1 MAELVVIG
9 YDSEATAESALATL
23 GTLQKDLVV
32 DLAGAAVVTCD
43 AEGQYKMST
52 PTHAPGAGAAS
63 GALWGMIFGLLF
75 LIPVAGL
82 IIGGVMGALMG
93 KMGDTGIKQEYISQV
108 RDVLKPGMAGLVIM
122 YRKATPDKTLEALA
136 PFGGHVLKSSLS
148 ADAEAAINEA
158 LDGGAAAEAPA
169 QA

>member
-9 YDSEATAESALATL
+9 YDNEASANAALATL
-23 GTLQKDLVV
+23 GSLQKDLVV

-43 AEGQYKMST
+43 AAGQYKMST
-52 PTHAPGAGAAS
+52 PTHATGAGAAS

-82 IIGGVMGALMG
+82 VIGGVMGALFG
-93 KMGDTGIKQEYISQV
+93 KMGDVGIKQEFVSQV

-122 YRKATPDKTLEALA
+122 YRKATPDKTLAALA
-136 PFGGHVLKSSLS
+136 PHGGHVLKSSLS
-148 ADAEAAINEA
+148 ADAEAAINDA
-158 LDGGAAAEAPA
+158 LDGGTTT